1 MEPSQEAELIGGGDC
16 RSHWHSEDR
25 VPTQDFLHGLQNVS
39 SIKYPLTSYSVD
51 PKYDYHLVDTSGG
64 VVTATLPQA
73 LNNRVI
79 VFVRIAGPNNLVLTC
94 SGTDTINGA
103 ASLTISSS
111 YSPVRLLAVRGI
123 GYIQV

>member
-1 MEPSQEAELIGGGDC
+1 MDASQESELINGGDC

-39 SIKYPLTSYSVD
+39 SIKYPLASYSVD
-51 PKYDYHLVDTSGG
+51 LKYDYHLVNTSGG
-64 VVTATLPQA
+64 IVIATLPQA

-79 VFVRIAGPNNLVLTC
+79 TFVRIVGPNNLVLSC
-94 SGTDTINGA
+94 SGADTINGG

-111 YSPVRLLAVRGI
+111 YSPVRLLAVRGV